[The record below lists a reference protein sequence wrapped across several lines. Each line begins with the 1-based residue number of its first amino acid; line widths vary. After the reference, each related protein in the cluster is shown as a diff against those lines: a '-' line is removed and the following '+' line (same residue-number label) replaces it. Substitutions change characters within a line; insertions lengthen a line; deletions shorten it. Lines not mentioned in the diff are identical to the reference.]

1 MLAFLLILAIFL
13 FFLMKNKRGLRS
25 EFSLG
30 SSIKQLLTGAGAI
43 YLSLDAILKFL
54 GIKIPEKIVIGDVAL
69 KPLPAVSLFLALLE
83 PVGEGIVSALRR
95 ACRQR
100 NN

>member
-1 MLAFLLILAIFL
+1 MLAFLLILIIFL
-13 FFLMKNKRGLRS
+13 FFLRQYKRGIRS
-25 EFSLG
+25 EFRLG
-30 SSIKQLLTGAGAI
+30 SSVKQLLTGAGAI
-43 YLSLDAILKFL
+43 YLSLDATLKFL

-69 KPLPAVSLFLALLE
+69 KPLPAVSLLLALLE
-83 PVGEGIVSALRR
+83 PVGEGIVNALRR